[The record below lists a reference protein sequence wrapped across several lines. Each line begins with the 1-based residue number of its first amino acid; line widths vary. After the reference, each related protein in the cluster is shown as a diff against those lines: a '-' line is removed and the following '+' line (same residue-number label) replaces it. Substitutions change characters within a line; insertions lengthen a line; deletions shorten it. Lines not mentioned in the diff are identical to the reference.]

1 MTERKEALM
10 RIVVGIISGIVLGV
24 WKFLIQIFAIINFI
38 ITLFTNKRNKELAN
52 FSEIWNTQMYDYL
65 KYMTFVNNDRPFPF
79 KELKKSIT
87 KFEK

>member
-1 MTERKEALM
+1 
-10 RIVVGIISGIVLGV
+10 VGIISGIVLGI
-24 WKFLIQIFAIINFI
+24 WKILIQVFAIINFI

-52 FSEIWNTQMYDYL
+52 FSEIWNTQLYDYL
-65 KYMTFVNNDRPFPF
+65 KYMTFVTNKRPFPF